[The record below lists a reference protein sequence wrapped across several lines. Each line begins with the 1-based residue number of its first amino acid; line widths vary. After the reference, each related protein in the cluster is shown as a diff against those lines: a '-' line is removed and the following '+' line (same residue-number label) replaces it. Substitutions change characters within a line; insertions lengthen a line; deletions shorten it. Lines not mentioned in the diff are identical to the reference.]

1 MIENASIKCAILH
14 NRITRKGGDRYV
26 DGQAGKVCS
35 LLKNLCFFH
44 GKITKKYRIPCFII
58 TFVAQKYRMDK
69 VQQIKSP
76 ISAEFEVFKQKF
88 DASLQS
94 SNPLLS
100 EVIRFIKQR
109 KGKMMRPILALLMAK
124 VCGKIEDS
132 TYYAAISL
140 ELLHTASL
148 VHDDVVDE
156 SDKRRGQSSVNAI
169 YDNKVSVLVG
179 DYLLATSLT
188 NAALTGDIRLVEL
201 VSRLGQNLSEG
212 EIIQLSNTNASDFSE
227 DVYFDVI
234 KKKTAALFATAAE
247 AGAKSVKVDD
257 ELSKKAE
264 LFGELLGIAFQI
276 KDDIFDYYAS
286 DEVGK
291 PTGNDMREGKLTL
304 PALYVLNTLKDES
317 MIALALKIRALEA
330 TQEEIT
336 LFIDYVKSNGGIEYA
351 TDVMKDYRNK
361 ALSQLPDT
369 TSPELRE
376 ALTAYID
383 YVIERKK

>member
-1 MIENASIKCAILH
+1 M
-14 NRITRKGGDRYV
+14 NR
-26 DGQAGKVCS
+26 
-35 LLKNLCFFH
+35 LE
-44 GKITKKYRIPCFII
+44 
-58 TFVAQKYRMDK
+58 
-69 VQQIKSP
+69 QIKRP

-94 SNPLLS
+94 SNPLLG
-100 EVIRFIKQR
+100 EVINFIKQR
-109 KGKMMRPILALLMAK
+109 NGKMMRPMLALLMAK
-124 VCGKIEDS
+124 LCGEIMDS

-156 SDKRRGQSSVNAI
+156 SDKRRGQSSVNAV

-188 NAALTGDIRLVEL
+188 NAALTADVQLVEL
-201 VSRLGQNLSEG
+201 VSRLGQALSEG

-234 KKKTAALFATAAE
+234 RKKTAALFSTASE
-247 AGAKSVKVDD
+247 AGARSVECTD
-257 ELSKKAE
+257 EMAQKAA
-264 LFGELLGIAFQI
+264 LFGELIGIAFQI
-276 KDDIFDYYAS
+276 KDDIFDYYTS
-286 DEVGK
+286 DVLGK
-291 PTGNDMREGKLTL
+291 PTGNDMKEGKLTL
-304 PALYVLNTLKDES
+304 PSLYVLNTLKDES

-330 TQEEIT
+330 TDEEIAQ
-336 LFIDYVKSNGGIEYA
+336 FIEYVKSNGGIEYA
-351 TDVMKDYRNK
+351 TKVMKDYRDK
-361 ALSQLPDT
+361 AIEVLPSTASQDLKD
-369 TSPELRE
+369 

>member
-1 MIENASIKCAILH
+1 M
-14 NRITRKGGDRYV
+14 NR
-26 DGQAGKVCS
+26 
-35 LLKNLCFFH
+35 LE
-44 GKITKKYRIPCFII
+44 
-58 TFVAQKYRMDK
+58 
-69 VQQIKSP
+69 QIKRP

-94 SNPLLS
+94 SNPLLG
-100 EVIRFIKQR
+100 EVINFIKQR
-109 KGKMMRPILALLMAK
+109 NGKMMRPMLALLMAK
-124 VCGKIEDS
+124 LCGEIKDS

-156 SDKRRGQSSVNAI
+156 SDKRRGQSSVNAV

-188 NAALTGDIRLVEL
+188 NAALTADVQLVEL
-201 VSRLGQNLSEG
+201 VSRLGQALSEG

-234 KKKTAALFATAAE
+234 RKKTAALFSTASE
-247 AGAKSVKVDD
+247 AGARSVKCTD
-257 ELSKKAE
+257 EMAQKAA
-264 LFGELLGIAFQI
+264 LFGELIGIAFQI
-276 KDDIFDYYAS
+276 KDDIFDYYTS
-286 DEVGK
+286 DVLGK
-291 PTGNDMREGKLTL
+291 PTGNDMKEGKLTL
-304 PALYVLNTLKDES
+304 PSLYVLNALQDES

-330 TQEEIT
+330 KDEEIAQ
-336 LFIDYVKSNGGIEYA
+336 FIEYVKSNGGIEYA
-351 TDVMKDYRNK
+351 TKVMKGYRDK
-361 ALSQLPDT
+361 AIEVLPSTASQDLKD
-369 TSPELRE
+369 

>member
-1 MIENASIKCAILH
+1 M
-14 NRITRKGGDRYV
+14 NR
-26 DGQAGKVCS
+26 
-35 LLKNLCFFH
+35 LE
-44 GKITKKYRIPCFII
+44 
-58 TFVAQKYRMDK
+58 
-69 VQQIKSP
+69 QIKRP

-94 SNPLLS
+94 SNPLLG
-100 EVIRFIKQR
+100 EVINFIKQR
-109 KGKMMRPILALLMAK
+109 NGKMMRPMLALLMAK
-124 VCGKIEDS
+124 LCGEIKDS

-156 SDKRRGQSSVNAI
+156 SDKRRGQSSVNAV

-188 NAALTGDIRLVEL
+188 NAALTADVQLVEL
-201 VSRLGQNLSEG
+201 VSRLGQALSEG

-234 KKKTAALFATAAE
+234 RKKTAALFSTASE
-247 AGAKSVKVDD
+247 AGARSVKCTD
-257 ELSKKAE
+257 EMAQKAA
-264 LFGELLGIAFQI
+264 LFGELIGIAFQI
-276 KDDIFDYYAS
+276 KDDIFDYYTS
-286 DEVGK
+286 DVLGK
-291 PTGNDMREGKLTL
+291 PTGNDMKEGKLTL
-304 PALYVLNTLKDES
+304 PSLYVLNALQDES

-330 TQEEIT
+330 KDEEIAQ
-336 LFIDYVKSNGGIEYA
+336 FIEYVKCNGGIEYA
-351 TDVMKDYRNK
+351 TKVMKGYRDK
-361 ALSQLPDT
+361 AIEVLPSTASQDLKD
-369 TSPELRE
+369 

>member
-1 MIENASIKCAILH
+1 MERLE
-14 NRITRKGGDRYV
+14 
-26 DGQAGKVCS
+26 
-35 LLKNLCFFH
+35 
-44 GKITKKYRIPCFII
+44 
-58 TFVAQKYRMDK
+58 
-69 VQQIKSP
+69 QIKSP

-94 SNPLLS
+94 SNPLLG
-100 EVIRFIKQR
+100 EVINFIKQR
-109 KGKMMRPILALLMAK
+109 KGKMMRPILTLLMAK
-124 VCGKIEDS
+124 LYGEIEDS

-188 NAALTGDIRLVEL
+188 NAAMTTDVQLVEL
-201 VSRLGQNLSEG
+201 VSRLGQALSEG

-234 KKKTAALFATAAE
+234 KKKTAALFSTAAE
-247 AGAKSVKVDD
+247 AGARSVKSSD
-257 ELSKKAE
+257 EMAKNAA

-276 KDDIFDYYAS
+276 KDDIFDYYKS
-286 DEVGK
+286 DVLGK

-304 PALYVLNTLKDES
+304 PALYVLNTLKDEA
-317 MIALALKIRALEA
+317 MISLALKIRSLEA
-330 TQEEIT
+330 TSEEIAH
-336 LFIDYVKSNGGIEYA
+336 FIDYVKANGGIDYA
-351 TDVMKDYRNK
+351 TEVMVNYRNQ
-361 ALSQLPDT
+361 ALQILPQT
-369 TSPELRE
+369 TSPQLRD